1 MEKKEDIIQE
11 TSDQVKDTKEAVE
24 KDKEGIPNEQKEV
37 KNEDIRENVDENKE
51 DTYQQDNKDELM
63 EIIQKKD
70 QEISGLNNKLM
81 RLQADFINY
90 KNRVEKDKK
99 NIYSYALEDIIV
111 QLLPILDNFERALN
125 NMDEGNSYYQ
135 GVKMI
140 YDQMIGVLSKNG
152 LKEIDCEGKYFDPNF
167 HHAVISEESDEDEG
181 MILEVLQ
188 KGYMLNDKVI
198 RPTMVKVAK

>member
-1 MEKKEDIIQE
+1 VIKLEKKEDIIQE
-11 TSDQVKDTKEAVE
+11 TNEEIKEAKDTDVANNESIQEEKIEVE
-24 KDKEGIPNEQKEV
+24 NR
-37 KNEDIRENVDENKE
+37 EDIDGNPEDNQDEQN
-51 DTYQQDNKDELM
+51 

-70 QEISGLNNKLM
+70 QEIADLNNKLM

-99 NIYSYALEDIIV
+99 NIYSYALEDIIT
-111 QLLPILDNFERALN
+111 QLLPVLDNFERALS
-125 NMDEGNSYYQ
+125 NMDEDNSYYQ

-140 YDQMIGVLSKNG
+140 YNQMLDVLNKNG
-152 LKEIDCEGKYFDPNF
+152 LKEIDCEDKYFDPNF
-167 HHAVISEESDEDEG
+167 HHAVISEESDKDEG